1 MGVKEDEIRS
11 LLFIDLLP
19 YDLCIET
26 EMGYKVV
33 IPKGATIPCRRSVEV
48 ALSEENQKEL
58 LINVYRKKYRREEK
72 EEKEVKEEESEKA
85 ETETE
90 TKSEEEEEEEDQEP
104 FNEMKVSTPFHF
116 PFTSR
121 NSVVSVSSST
131 ISTSRILTP
140 SPTHSTPHF

>member
-48 ALSEENQKEL
+48 ALSEENQQEL
-58 LINVYRKKYRREEK
+58 LINVYRKKYRREKEE
-72 EEKEVKEEESEKA
+72 EEKESEK
-85 ETETE
+85 TETE
-90 TKSEEEEEEEDQEP
+90 TKSEEQQEEEEDQEP
-104 FNEMKVSTPFHF
+104 SNEMKVSAHFHF
-116 PFTSR
+116 NFTSR
-121 NSVVSVSSST
+121 NSAVSVSNST
-131 ISTSRILTP
+131 ISTLRILTP
-140 SPTHSTPHF
+140 SPTHSVPHF

>member
-48 ALSEENQKEL
+48 ALSEENQREL
-58 LINVYRKKYRREEK
+58 LINVYRKKYRREEEEE
-72 EEKEVKEEESEKA
+72 EEKESEK
-85 ETETE
+85 TETE
-90 TKSEEEEEEEDQEP
+90 SKSEEQEEEEDQEP
-104 FNEMKVSTPFHF
+104 SNEMKVSAHFHF
-116 PFTSR
+116 NFTSR
-121 NSVVSVSSST
+121 NSAVSVSNST
-131 ISTSRILTP
+131 ISTSRILIP
-140 SPTHSTPHF
+140 SPTHSVPHF

>member
-58 LINVYRKKYRREEK
+58 LINVYRKKYRREE
-72 EEKEVKEEESEKA
+72 EEEESEKTKA
-85 ETETE
+85 ETETETETE
-90 TKSEEEEEEEDQEP
+90 TKSEEEEDQEP
-104 FNEMKVSTPFHF
+104 SNEMKVSTHFHLN
-116 PFTSR
+116 FT
-121 NSVVSVSSST
+121 
-131 ISTSRILTP
+131 
-140 SPTHSTPHF
+140 F

>member
-1 MGVKEDEIRS
+1 MKEDEIRS

-48 ALSEENQKEL
+48 ALSEENQQEL
-58 LINVYRKKYRREEK
+58 LINVYRKKYRREKEE
-72 EEKEVKEEESEKA
+72 EEKESEK
-85 ETETE
+85 TETE
-90 TKSEEEEEEEDQEP
+90 TKSEEQEEEEEDQEP
-104 FNEMKVSTPFHF
+104 SNEMKVSAHFHF
-116 PFTSR
+116 NFTSR
-121 NSVVSVSSST
+121 NSAVSVSNST

-140 SPTHSTPHF
+140 SPTHSVPHF

>member
-48 ALSEENQKEL
+48 ALSEENQREL
-58 LINVYRKKYRREEK
+58 LINVYRKKYRREEEEEE
-72 EEKEVKEEESEKA
+72 EEKESEK
-85 ETETE
+85 TETE
-90 TKSEEEEEEEDQEP
+90 TKSEEEEEEEEEEDQEP
-104 FNEMKVSTPFHF
+104 SNEMKVSAHFHF
-116 PFTSR
+116 NFTSR
-121 NSVVSVSSST
+121 NSAVSVSNST

-140 SPTHSTPHF
+140 SPTHSIPHF

>member
-48 ALSEENQKEL
+48 ALSEENQQEL
-58 LINVYRKKYRREEK
+58 LINVYRKKYRREKEEE
-72 EEKEVKEEESEKA
+72 EEKESEK
-85 ETETE
+85 TETE
-90 TKSEEEEEEEDQEP
+90 TKSEEQEEEEEDQEP
-104 FNEMKVSTPFHF
+104 SNEMKVSAHFHF
-116 PFTSR
+116 NFTSR
-121 NSVVSVSSST
+121 NSAVSVSNST
-131 ISTSRILTP
+131 LSTSRILIP
-140 SPTHSTPHF
+140 SPTHSVPHF

>member
-48 ALSEENQKEL
+48 ALSEENQQEL
-58 LINVYRKKYRREEK
+58 LINVYRKKYRREEEEE
-72 EEKEVKEEESEKA
+72 EEKESEK
-85 ETETE
+85 TETE
-90 TKSEEEEEEEDQEP
+90 SKSEEQEEEEDQEP
-104 FNEMKVSTPFHF
+104 SNEMKVSAHFHF
-116 PFTSR
+116 NFTSR
-121 NSVVSVSSST
+121 NSAVSVSNST

-140 SPTHSTPHF
+140 SPTHSVPHF

>member
-48 ALSEENQKEL
+48 ALSEENQQEL
-58 LINVYRKKYRREEK
+58 LINVYRKKYRREKEEE
-72 EEKEVKEEESEKA
+72 EEKESEK
-85 ETETE
+85 TETE
-90 TKSEEEEEEEDQEP
+90 TKSEEQEEEEEEDQEP
-104 FNEMKVSTPFHF
+104 SNEMKVSAHFHF
-116 PFTSR
+116 NFTSR
-121 NSVVSVSSST
+121 NSAVSVSNST
-131 ISTSRILTP
+131 ISTLRILTP
-140 SPTHSTPHF
+140 SPTHSVPHF

>member
-1 MGVKEDEIRS
+1 MKEDEIRS

-48 ALSEENQKEL
+48 ALSEENQQEL
-58 LINVYRKKYRREEK
+58 LINVYRKKYRREKEEE
-72 EEKEVKEEESEKA
+72 EEKESEK
-85 ETETE
+85 TETE
-90 TKSEEEEEEEDQEP
+90 TKSEEQEEEEEDQEP
-104 FNEMKVSTPFHF
+104 SNEMKVSAHFHF
-116 PFTSR
+116 NFTSR
-121 NSVVSVSSST
+121 NSAVSVSNST

-140 SPTHSTPHF
+140 SPTHSVPHF

>member
-48 ALSEENQKEL
+48 ALSEENQQEL
-58 LINVYRKKYRREEK
+58 LINVYRKKNRREKEEEK
-72 EEKEVKEEESEKA
+72 ENDEEESEK
-85 ETETE
+85 TETE
-90 TKSEEEEEEEDQEP
+90 SKSEDQEEEEDQEP
-104 FNEMKVSTPFHF
+104 SNEMKVSAHFHF
-116 PFTSR
+116 NFTSR
-121 NSVVSVSSST
+121 NSAVSVSNST
-131 ISTSRILTP
+131 ISTSRILIP
-140 SPTHSTPHF
+140 SPTHSVPHF

>member
-1 MGVKEDEIRS
+1 MKEDEIRS

-58 LINVYRKKYRREEK
+58 LINVYRKKYRREE
-72 EEKEVKEEESEKA
+72 EEKEEEVESEK
-85 ETETE
+85 TEA
-90 TKSEEEEEEEDQEP
+90 KSEEEEDQEDQEEEP
-104 FNEMKVSTPFHF
+104 SNEMKVSIIS
-116 PFTSR
+116 TSILPLR
-121 NSVVSVSSST
+121 NSVVSASNST

-140 SPTHSTPHF
+140 SPTHSVLHF

>member
-48 ALSEENQKEL
+48 ALSEENQQEL
-58 LINVYRKKYRREEK
+58 LINVYRKKYRREKEE
-72 EEKEVKEEESEKA
+72 EEKESEK
-85 ETETE
+85 TETE
-90 TKSEEEEEEEDQEP
+90 TKSEEQEEEEEDQEP
-104 FNEMKVSTPFHF
+104 SNEMKVSAHFHF
-116 PFTSR
+116 NFTSR
-121 NSVVSVSSST
+121 NSAVSVSNST

-140 SPTHSTPHF
+140 SPTHSVPHF

>member
-1 MGVKEDEIRS
+1 MKEDEIRS

-48 ALSEENQKEL
+48 ALSEENQQEL
-58 LINVYRKKYRREEK
+58 LINVYRKKYRREKEE
-72 EEKEVKEEESEKA
+72 EEKESEK
-85 ETETE
+85 TETE
-90 TKSEEEEEEEDQEP
+90 TKSEEQQEEEEDQEP
-104 FNEMKVSTPFHF
+104 SNEMKVSAHFHF
-116 PFTSR
+116 NFTSR
-121 NSVVSVSSST
+121 NSAVSVSNST

-140 SPTHSTPHF
+140 SPTHSVPHF

>member
-48 ALSEENQKEL
+48 ALSEENQQEL
-58 LINVYRKKYRREEK
+58 LINVYRKKYRREKEEE
-72 EEKEVKEEESEKA
+72 EEKESEK
-85 ETETE
+85 TETE
-90 TKSEEEEEEEDQEP
+90 TKSEEQEEEEEDQEP
-104 FNEMKVSTPFHF
+104 SNEMKVSAHFHF
-116 PFTSR
+116 NFTSR
-121 NSVVSVSSST
+121 NSAVSVSNST

-140 SPTHSTPHF
+140 SPTHSVPHF

>member
-1 MGVKEDEIRS
+1 MKEDEIRS

-48 ALSEENQKEL
+48 ALSEENQQEL
-58 LINVYRKKYRREEK
+58 LINVYRKKYRREK
-72 EEKEVKEEESEKA
+72 EEEEEEEESEK
-85 ETETE
+85 TETE
-90 TKSEEEEEEEDQEP
+90 TKSEEQEEEQEEDQEP
-104 FNEMKVSTPFHF
+104 SNEMKVSAHFHF
-116 PFTSR
+116 NFTSR
-121 NSVVSVSSST
+121 NSAVSVSNST

-140 SPTHSTPHF
+140 SPTHSIPHF

>member
-58 LINVYRKKYRREEK
+58 LINVYRKKYRREE
-72 EEKEVKEEESEKA
+72 EEKEEEVESEK
-85 ETETE
+85 TEA
-90 TKSEEEEEEEDQEP
+90 KSEEEDQEDQEEEP
-104 FNEMKVSTPFHF
+104 SNEMKVSIIS
-116 PFTSR
+116 TSILPLR
-121 NSVVSVSSST
+121 NSVVSASNST

-140 SPTHSTPHF
+140 SPTHSVLHF

>member
-48 ALSEENQKEL
+48 ALSEENQQEL
-58 LINVYRKKYRREEK
+58 LINVYRKKYRREKEE
-72 EEKEVKEEESEKA
+72 EEKESEK
-85 ETETE
+85 TETE
-90 TKSEEEEEEEDQEP
+90 TKSEEQEEEEEDQEP
-104 FNEMKVSTPFHF
+104 SNEMKVSAHFHF
-116 PFTSR
+116 NFTSR
-121 NSVVSVSSST
+121 NSAVSVSNST
-131 ISTSRILTP
+131 ISTLRILTP
-140 SPTHSTPHF
+140 SPTHSVPHF

>member
-48 ALSEENQKEL
+48 ALSEENQQEL
-58 LINVYRKKYRREEK
+58 LINVYRKKYRREKEEE
-72 EEKEVKEEESEKA
+72 EEKESEK
-85 ETETE
+85 TETE
-90 TKSEEEEEEEDQEP
+90 TKSEEQEEEEEDQEP
-104 FNEMKVSTPFHF
+104 SNKMKVSAHFHF
-116 PFTSR
+116 NFTSR
-121 NSVVSVSSST
+121 NSAVSVSNST

-140 SPTHSTPHF
+140 SPTHSVPHF

>member
-48 ALSEENQKEL
+48 ALSEENQQEL
-58 LINVYRKKYRREEK
+58 LINVYRKKYRREKEEE
-72 EEKEVKEEESEKA
+72 EEKESEK
-85 ETETE
+85 TETE
-90 TKSEEEEEEEDQEP
+90 TKSEEQEEEEEDQEP
-104 FNEMKVSTPFHF
+104 SNEMKVSAHFHF
-116 PFTSR
+116 NFTSR
-121 NSVVSVSSST
+121 NSAVSVSNST
-131 ISTSRILTP
+131 ISTLRILTP
-140 SPTHSTPHF
+140 SPTHSVPHF

>member
-48 ALSEENQKEL
+48 ALSEENQQEL
-58 LINVYRKKYRREEK
+58 LINVYRKKYRREKEE
-72 EEKEVKEEESEKA
+72 EEKESEK
-85 ETETE
+85 TETE
-90 TKSEEEEEEEDQEP
+90 TKSEEQEEEEEDQEP
-104 FNEMKVSTPFHF
+104 SNEMKVSAHFHF
-116 PFTSR
+116 NFTSR
-121 NSVVSVSSST
+121 NSAVSVSNST

-140 SPTHSTPHF
+140 SPTQSVPHF

>member
-48 ALSEENQKEL
+48 ALSEENQQEL
-58 LINVYRKKYRREEK
+58 LINVYRKKYRREEEEE
-72 EEKEVKEEESEKA
+72 EEKESEK
-85 ETETE
+85 TETE
-90 TKSEEEEEEEDQEP
+90 TKSEEEEEEEEDQEP
-104 FNEMKVSTPFHF
+104 SNEMKVSAHFHF
-116 PFTSR
+116 NFTSR
-121 NSVVSVSSST
+121 NSAVSVSNST
-131 ISTSRILTP
+131 ISTSRILIP
-140 SPTHSTPHF
+140 SPTHSVPHF

>member
-1 MGVKEDEIRS
+1 MKEDEIRS

-48 ALSEENQKEL
+48 ALSEENQQEL
-58 LINVYRKKYRREEK
+58 LINVYRKKYRREKEE
-72 EEKEVKEEESEKA
+72 EEKESEK
-85 ETETE
+85 TETE
-90 TKSEEEEEEEDQEP
+90 TKSEEQEEEEEDQEP
-104 FNEMKVSTPFHF
+104 SNEMKVSAHFHF
-116 PFTSR
+116 NFTSR
-121 NSVVSVSSST
+121 NSAVSVSNST

-140 SPTHSTPHF
+140 SPTQSVPHF